1 MSSTTIRPDPQ
12 GGAQVS
18 RAPAATPDL
27 PDVQRH
33 ARVAGVLYVMLF
45 ILGPMVFLR
54 GKAVALVPGD
64 PAATL
69 EALRAIGP
77 AGLRTGLAIEAAIF
91 LIEVVLAAILWV
103 IFRPVQQAV
112 ALAATLARFAEA
124 VVQGANLLPG
134 FLLLGLV
141 GGAMYEQAIP
151 APEIGAL
158 THLFLEANNFMI
170 LVWGLFFGLHVVLLA
185 WLVYASGFL
194 PRWLGVLLAI
204 AGAGYL
210 AQSFGIMLRPDLR
223 PVLDTAVVVMAVP
236 GELALTLWLLVRGV
250 DEKAWG
256 QRAGV
261 R

>member
-1 MSSTTIRPDPQ
+1 MSSTTVHPDPQ
-12 GGAQVS
+12 RGPQVGGGLV
-18 RAPAATPDL
+18 AAADL

-33 ARVAGVLYVMLF
+33 ARVAGVLYVLLF
-45 ILGPMVFLR
+45 LLGPLVFLG

-64 PAATL
+64 AAATM

-91 LIEVVLAAILWV
+91 LIEVVLAAVLWV

-134 FLLLGLV
+134 YLLLALV
-141 GGAMYEQAIP
+141 GGATYEQAMP
-151 APEIGAL
+151 APQVEAL
-158 THLFLEANNFMI
+158 AHLFLDANGFMI

-210 AQSFGIMLRPDLR
+210 AQSFGVMLRPELR
-223 PVLDTAVVVMAVP
+223 PMLDTAVVVMAVP
-236 GELALTLWLLVRGV
+236 GELALALWLLVRGV
-250 DEKAWG
+250 DEQAWR
-256 QRAGV
+256 QRA
-261 R
+261 RAR